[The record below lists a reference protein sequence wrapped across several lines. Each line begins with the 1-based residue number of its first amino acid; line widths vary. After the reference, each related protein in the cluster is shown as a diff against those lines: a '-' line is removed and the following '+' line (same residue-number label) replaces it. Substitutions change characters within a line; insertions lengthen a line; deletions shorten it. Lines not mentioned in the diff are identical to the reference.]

1 MTAEND
7 TFASLIIPNSMNILL
22 LGAGGREHALAWKMA
37 QSHHCDSL
45 FIAPGNPGTA
55 GIGTNLD
62 ISVTDFEGIKVASI
76 EHKIGLVVVGPEEP
90 LVKGIYDFFESD
102 PVLRHIIVVGPSAKA
117 AQLEGSKAF
126 SKKFMQRHQI
136 PTAAYAEFTLE
147 NMEAGKNYIA
157 AHALPVV
164 LKADGLAAGK
174 GVVIATTHEE
184 ALETFHEMLVN
195 KQFGDAS
202 SKVVIEAFLSG
213 IEVSVFALTNGMD
226 YQIIGHAKDY
236 KRIGEGD
243 TGLNTG
249 GMGCVSPVP
258 FMDETFMQKVEDRIV
273 KPTING
279 LAAEELCYNGFVFF
293 GLMNVA
299 GEPFVIE
306 YNCRMGDPE
315 TEVVMPRLQTDLVAL
330 FAAMDNGTLIDA
342 NITYDNR
349 SCATIMA
356 VSGGYPGNYE
366 KNKAITGLED
376 IDAVANTLV
385 FHAGTKASENAVV
398 TSGGR
403 VLAVT
408 AYGNNIQDAVL
419 LAHQRLEKIH
429 FEGIY
434 FRRDIGYEFEKNS

>member
-7 TFASLIIPNSMNILL
+7 TFASPIIPNTMNILL

-37 QSHHCDSL
+37 QSHHCDAL

-55 GIGTNLD
+55 GIGTNLNLA
-62 ISVTDFEGIKVASI
+62 VTDFEGIKAASI
-76 EHKIGLVVVGPEEP
+76 EHQIGLVVVGPEEP
-90 LVKGIYDFFESD
+90 LVKGIYDFFELD
-102 PVLRHIIVVGPSAKA
+102 PALRHIIVVGPSAKA

-136 PTAAYAEFTLE
+136 PTAAYAAFTLE
-147 NMEAGKNYIA
+147 NIEEGKNYIA
-157 AHALPVV
+157 SHSLPVV

-174 GVVIATTHEE
+174 GVVIATTHQE
-184 ALETFHEMLVN
+184 ALETFDEMLVN
-195 KQFGDAS
+195 KQFGEAS
-202 SKVVIEAFLSG
+202 SRVVIEACLSG

-258 FMDETFMQKVEDRIV
+258 FMDDTFMQKVEDRIV

-279 LAAEELCYNGFVFF
+279 LAAEELCYHGFVFF
-293 GLMNVA
+293 GLMNVD

-356 VSGGYPGNYE
+356 VSGGYPGDYE
-366 KNKAITGLED
+366 KNKVITGLED
-376 IDAVANTLV
+376 TNTVTDTLV
-385 FHAGTKASENAVV
+385 FQAGTKASENAVV

-408 AYGNNIQDAVL
+408 AFGNNIQDAVA

-434 FRRDIGYEFEKNS
+434 FRRDIGYEFEKK